1 MEYVARFHEHE
12 IRPFNAILS
21 GPVSQR
27 ADTKQFPQ
35 AGAIAVVW
43 YSVCQLYFS
52 RRCLESDSL
61 HQDRASW
68 AKLLNEIPEHKL
80 DPHIYQYN
88 AK

>member
-35 AGAIAVVW
+35 AGAIAVV
-43 YSVCQLYFS
+43 
-52 RRCLESDSL
+52 
-61 HQDRASW
+61 
-68 AKLLNEIPEHKL
+68 
-80 DPHIYQYN
+80 
-88 AK
+88 